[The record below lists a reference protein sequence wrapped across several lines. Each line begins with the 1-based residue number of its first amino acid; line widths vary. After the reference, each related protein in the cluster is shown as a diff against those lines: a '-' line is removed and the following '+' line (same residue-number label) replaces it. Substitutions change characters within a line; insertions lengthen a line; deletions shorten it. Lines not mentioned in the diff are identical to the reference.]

1 MCSWRKSTK
10 GYNVSIYCWQ
20 CLSIFSVREIY
31 QFLLRKVAPLRTIK
45 LSMLHKCY
53 GENLFIFAAQPLN
66 CHLILGLGNLQVEIK
81 KYENTVLLGGSW
93 VSVSTS
99 TKDVF
104 CLLSSIGTSLIS
116 VSQEG
121 TGVCRWVVG
130 LMWTLKLA
138 SKHMMNFW
146 QLQH

>member
-1 MCSWRKSTK
+1 
-10 GYNVSIYCWQ
+10 
-20 CLSIFSVREIY
+20 
-31 QFLLRKVAPLRTIK
+31 
-45 LSMLHKCY
+45 MLHKCY

-121 TGVCRWVVG
+121 TGVCR
-130 LMWTLKLA
+130 
-138 SKHMMNFW
+138 
-146 QLQH
+146 